1 MKCRHLPSVAL
12 EKREKSRRSTCPS
25 DVVVVDAAF
34 QTIVD
39 GWRSLLSGRSRAIAS
54 STDPDGSKI
63 AAFRI
68 FYFPLG
74 HLKFLQPL
82 FLCCSIEIDVR
93 TCRSQ
98 SHHLLFDAFVLQ
110 LLLMLRAA
118 RCLRRVDQC
127 PQVSKGTVSNLS
139 LRFLEVASD
148 KKKKMEKPKIN
159 FKFSSTRPTIS
170 SLGDAKYGCSHPY
183 LVKVSPKRSRW
194 PGVGGSVW
202 SD

>member
-1 MKCRHLPSVAL
+1 MQVFFRPVKCRHLPSVAL
-12 EKREKSRRSTCPS
+12 EKIEKSRRSTCPS

-148 KKKKMEKPKIN
+148 KKKKWKNPKSVLILFNSSHN
-159 FKFSSTRPTIS
+159 FVT
-170 SLGDAKYGCSHPY
+170 
-183 LVKVSPKRSRW
+183 W
-194 PGVGGSVW
+194 
-202 SD
+202 